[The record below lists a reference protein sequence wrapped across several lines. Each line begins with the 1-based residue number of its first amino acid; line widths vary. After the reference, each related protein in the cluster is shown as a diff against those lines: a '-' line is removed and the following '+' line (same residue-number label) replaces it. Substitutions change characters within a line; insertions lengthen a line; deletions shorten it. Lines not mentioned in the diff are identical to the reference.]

1 MKWILCGL
9 TFAMSVGLAIATA
22 ALRAENVHL
31 RQQIERDC
39 RRIEIRRMEL
49 GRLQRL
55 AIEQATPERLVVQ
68 LRAMVRPP
76 RQQAIGEVQ
85 SWQ

>member
-1 MKWILCGL
+1 MDARAKSKEGV
-9 TFAMSVGLAIATA
+9 AKD
-22 ALRAENVHL
+22 LRK
-31 RQQIERDC
+31 QIERDC

-55 AIEQATPERLVVQ
+55 AIEQATPERLAVQ

-76 RQQAIGEVQ
+76 RELAGSEVR